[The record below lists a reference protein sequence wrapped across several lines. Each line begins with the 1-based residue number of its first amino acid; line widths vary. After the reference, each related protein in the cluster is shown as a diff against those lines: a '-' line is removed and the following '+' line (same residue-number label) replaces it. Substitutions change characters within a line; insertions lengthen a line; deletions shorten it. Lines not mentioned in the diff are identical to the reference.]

1 MRFLTHLITLAAA
14 LALAAATGAA
24 LAQDAAPLKGRII
37 GLKCAQAGKIGEC
50 YLKWAQPMVFINEEG
65 DYYAID
71 LAPQASIRPEKLDE
85 AFGQEVEVRGHLVAG
100 ERIELS
106 ELTILRPPAGK
117 EFFKG

>member
-1 MRFLTHLITLAAA
+1 MRFLTSLITLAAA
-14 LALAAATGAA
+14 LAAGTGAA
-24 LAQDAAPLKGRII
+24 LAQEEAPLKGRII

-71 LAPQASIRPEKLDE
+71 FDPQASMRPEKLDE
-85 AFGQEVEVRGHLVAG
+85 AFGQEVEVRGRIVG
-100 ERIELS
+100 KERIRLS
-106 ELTILRPPAGK
+106 ELTILRPPGGK